1 VSGKQH
7 KRELRQQKEAAKA
20 AIRRQER
27 QRTIVTAIVIAVV
40 VALGCVLVFLSLDP
54 PAQQTKQSASATAH
68 SEASV
73 ACGAAQPSNAG
84 TVRPVFPG
92 GPTQVMEL
100 GKDYRAVIQT
110 SCGRV
115 VVDLYEHTTPVTVNN
130 FLFLAQ
136 HKFFDGLQIF
146 RNAKTIGALQ
156 TGSGTNNAAWDV
168 GYTIPDELKAAQ
180 SEGYPAGSVAMANT
194 NTPNSA
200 GSQFFFVYNDMFT
213 AEPTY
218 AKFGK
223 VVEGLDVLKKIGVIP
238 VDGETPTQRI
248 WIESI
253 MVESYQT
260 AGSFS
265 RSDRWE

>member
-1 VSGKQH
+1 VPRLEFHTCTAPASCSTLCFVTRLAPLRIAKLTPRRKADAAPSLAYGKPPSASPLVHVGHGGVVSGKQH

-200 GSQFFFVYNDMFT
+200 GSQFFFV
-213 AEPTY
+213 
-218 AKFGK
+218 
-223 VVEGLDVLKKIGVIP
+223 
-238 VDGETPTQRI
+238 
-248 WIESI
+248 
-253 MVESYQT
+253 
-260 AGSFS
+260 
-265 RSDRWE
+265 